1 MNIFCKK
8 ISVLLLCGILFGG
21 ACSDDAPSG
30 EDSGQQ
36 TYSLVVKSI
45 TASGEDSFGELR
57 EVSVFQ
63 FSDGILYRTQLLNP
77 KQDGTSSIS
86 ALSGSRLYFLSEVQL
101 PVQEESLTEEE
112 LCNMAIGE
120 GLHDNSAPDF
130 MSAVVQL
137 ENGAETR
144 SNPEVSVAMKRGVAR
159 IDLNTTSDDKIRIEE
174 IIVEDAPAETFPF
187 QEGVAVS
194 DKTVKYVK
202 TFEPAFGGEQP
213 NVFHIF
219 ESLHP
224 VHIVLRGAYDGIPI
238 RLKMELPDRKSVV

>member
-8 ISVLLLCGILFGG
+8 IFVPLLCGILFWG

-36 TYSLVVKSI
+36 TYSLVVKSV

-63 FSDGILYRTQLLNP
+63 FSGGSLYRTQLLNP

-86 ALSGSRLYFLSEVQL
+86 ALSGSRLYFLSEVKL
-101 PVQEESLTEEE
+101 PVQEEKLTEEE

-137 ENGAETR
+137 EDDVETR
-144 SNPEVSVAMKRGVAR
+144 NNPEVSVGMKRGVAR
-159 IDLNTTSDDKIRIEE
+159 IDLNTTADDKTRIEE
-174 IIVEDAPAETFPF
+174 IIVEDAPAETFS
-187 QEGVAVS
+187 VS
-194 DKTVKYVK
+194 GRRCRVGQD
-202 TFEPAFGGEQP
+202 GEICED
-213 NVFHIF
+213 V
-219 ESLHP
+219 
-224 VHIVLRGAYDGIPI
+224 
-238 RLKMELPDRKSVV
+238 

>member
-77 KQDGTSSIS
+77 KQDGHPASPRS
-86 ALSGSRLYFLSEVQL
+86 AARGYIFFRKCSCLFRKRAL
-101 PVQEESLTEEE
+101 PKKSCVIWPL
-112 LCNMAIGE
+112 AK
-120 GLHDNSAPDF
+120 DF
-130 MSAVVQL
+130 MIIPLRTSCRRWFNWKMMPRHAVIR
-137 ENGAETR
+137 R
-144 SNPEVSVAMKRGVAR
+144 SVWP
-159 IDLNTTSDDKIRIEE
+159 
-174 IIVEDAPAETFPF
+174 
-187 QEGVAVS
+187 
-194 DKTVKYVK
+194 
-202 TFEPAFGGEQP
+202 
-213 NVFHIF
+213 
-219 ESLHP
+219 
-224 VHIVLRGAYDGIPI
+224 
-238 RLKMELPDRKSVV
+238 